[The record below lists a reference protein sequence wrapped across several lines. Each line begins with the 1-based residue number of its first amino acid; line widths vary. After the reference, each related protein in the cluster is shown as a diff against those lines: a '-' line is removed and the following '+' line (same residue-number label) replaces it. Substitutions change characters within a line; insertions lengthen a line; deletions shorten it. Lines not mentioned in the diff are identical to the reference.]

1 MIITGSIIREL
12 NKLCFSVDFQMD
24 RHKYV
29 KVAYHGLH
37 ELSREDRLTIYGNS
51 PLQQA
56 YDEPDYALIDTLFS
70 LAEAY
75 LFAQLVEF
83 RDLNPDKIPVASRYV
98 FCCITEPNCNLCVW
112 LCVKKFVTLN
122 WIFWVMYIGRSL
134 MVNSQFH
141 SSKYPTHSVY

>member
-1 MIITGSIIREL
+1 MNLQVRVFVLLKHIHVIITGSIIREL
-12 NKLCFSVDFQMD
+12 NKLCFSIDFQMD

-98 FCCITEPNCNLCVW
+98 FL
-112 LCVKKFVTLN
+112 
-122 WIFWVMYIGRSL
+122 
-134 MVNSQFH
+134 FH
-141 SSKYPTHSVY
+141 N